1 MVRYSIFT
9 EGKGVMYVKKS
20 IIIGGSA
27 LILLVVA
34 GAAFLVTQQSA
45 VAQQDP
51 NTWQPKYVYAAK
63 FVCGLMKP
71 NPNLKGEPPVKPANY
86 ATDVNIHNPQE
97 WGWPEGV
104 RMLKKVVEA
113 IPEPDQGKPLG
124 EHEFRL
130 FPDGAASADCNE
142 IYRLLGVNPSTK
154 PFKTGF
160 FVIKSEAPL
169 DVVGVYTS
177 ATGPALN
184 AAGTVASPNSLWS
197 ISEDIEYI
205 PASTILY
212 PHAQPPQPL
221 D

>member
-1 MVRYSIFT
+1 M
-9 EGKGVMYVKKS
+9 KKLLM
-20 IIIGGSA
+20 IGGLA
-27 LILLVVA
+27 LALLVVA
-34 GAAFLVTQQSA
+34 GAGLLVKQNSA

-51 NTWQPKYVYAAK
+51 NIWQPKYVYAAK

-71 NPNLKGEPPVKPANY
+71 NPHFKGEPPVKPANY
-86 ATDVNIHNPQE
+86 ATDINIHNPQE

-104 RMLKKVVEA
+104 QMLKKVVEA
-113 IPEPDQGKPLG
+113 TPEPDQGRPLG

-142 IYRLLGVNPSTK
+142 IYRLLGVNPSAK

-184 AAGTVASPNSLWS
+184 AAGTVASPNLLWS

-205 PASTILY
+205 PASNIVL
-212 PHAQPPQPL
+212 PNAH
-221 D
+221 